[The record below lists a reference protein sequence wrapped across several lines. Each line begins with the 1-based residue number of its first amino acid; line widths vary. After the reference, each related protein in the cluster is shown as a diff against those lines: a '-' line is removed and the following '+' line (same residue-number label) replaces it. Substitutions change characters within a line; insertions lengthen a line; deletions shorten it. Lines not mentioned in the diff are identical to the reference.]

1 LGGAEIGDGKIEP
14 TLDLAISVFG
24 KTNSARLGDALKPRC
39 DVDAVAH
46 QIAVALLDHIAHMN
60 ADTELDPALGRHSG
74 IAFDHRVLQFNGAAH
89 RIDNAA
95 EFDDA
100 AVAGALD
107 NAAAMH
113 GDGRVDEI
121 AAKRAKPGE
130 DAIFVRAGEPAVA
143 DDVGHQDRYEFSG
156 LTHCAALWPAR
167 LAHGDRQMTG
177 VRRSWL
183 ILELRARDFADYKPG
198 EWTARAQT
206 SLSVKDRFLADSALS

>member
-1 LGGAEIGDGKIEP
+1 M
-14 TLDLAISVFG
+14 
-24 KTNSARLGDALKPRC
+24 DA
-39 DVDAVAH
+39 DA
-46 QIAVALLDHIAHMN
+46 
-60 ADTELDPALGRHSG
+60 ELDPALGRHAG
-74 IAFDHRVLQFNGAAH
+74 VAFDHRVLQFNGAAH

-107 NAAAMH
+107 DAAVMD
-113 GDGRVDEI
+113 GDRGVDQV
-121 AAKRAKPGE
+121 AAKRSKPGE

-156 LTHCAALWPAR
+156 LTHCAALRPAR
-167 LAHGDRQMTG
+167 LAHRDRQITG

-198 EWTARAQT
+198 GWTAREQT
-206 SLSVKDRFLADSALS
+206 SPSVKDRFLALRARS